1 MNEQIQKLMKT
12 LNISED
18 EARQVIE
25 DDRRIDKGE
34 KLFELSAELEA
45 GAKKARQADRKKSDT
60 PIKRE
65 RKSDNDKAMLIAV
78 IVAALRNAN
87 AEINVT
93 NAEREIELRYNDRK
107 FKIVL
112 SAPRSW
118 GADNFCAFCL
128 LTFGPVAHMRSDRN
142 FL

>member
-12 LNISED
+12 LNISEA

-60 PIKRE
+60 PVKRE
-65 RKSDNDKAMLIAV
+65 RKADNEKGELIAV
-78 IVAALRNAN
+78 IAEALETAG
-87 AEINVT
+87 AEINIT
-93 NAEREIELRYNDRK
+93 NKEREIELMFHDRK
-107 FKIVL
+107 FKVVL
-112 SAPRSW
+112 SAPRS
-118 GADNFCAFCL
+118 
-128 LTFGPVAHMRSDRN
+128 
-142 FL
+142 

>member
-12 LNISED
+12 LNISEE

-65 RKSDNDKAMLIAV
+65 RKADNEKGELIAV
-78 IVAALRNAN
+78 IASALETAG
-87 AEINVT
+87 AEINIT
-93 NAEREIELRYNDRK
+93 NKEREIELRYNDRK

-112 SAPRSW
+112 SAPRS
-118 GADNFCAFCL
+118 
-128 LTFGPVAHMRSDRN
+128 
-142 FL
+142 

>member
-60 PIKRE
+60 PVKRE
-65 RKSDNDKAMLIAV
+65 RKSDNDKTMSPMRKGKSNCGTMTASSKSCCLPLEVEGQIFFV
-78 IVAALRNAN
+78 YFDEKIFLDKCVLVWYNVGPTRIV
-87 AEINVT
+87 
-93 NAEREIELRYNDRK
+93 
-107 FKIVL
+107 
-112 SAPRSW
+112 
-118 GADNFCAFCL
+118 
-128 LTFGPVAHMRSDRN
+128 
-142 FL
+142 